1 MRYRQGSA
9 RSRRQ
14 STAFSSIALLIAA
27 CLPSGAAR
35 AIDLAGS
42 DQTIGSLSGNGTVTN
57 SGPGAAT
64 LTAGVDNSSTLF
76 TGIIQD
82 GAAATG
88 LTKSGSGILTLSGSG
103 SYSGATTVSQ
113 GMLAIGS
120 SAALSGASNV
130 TVSTGA
136 TLAISD
142 SAAFA
147 TANSLAGGGTVNI
160 GPTTGAGSL
169 TLQGN
174 VGTTFSGR
182 FAGNGSLFIANR
194 NQLTLTGT
202 GGSSGT
208 IGGDLQ
214 LSCCDAVGLTVDGT
228 SLTVLGQ
235 IEGLTI
241 SSGTL
246 TVTNGGKVTIG
257 PTEGDLDVE
266 GLMNITG
273 AGSTVTVNG
282 LTGIGSFGAGT
293 LTVGSGGRLNSLAG
307 AEIGADFGTPAA
319 TVTGAGSIWAVTGN
333 LDVGGGFGGAAGFLT
348 VANGGLVSAS
358 GDTLIGD
365 LFDGTTMATVK
376 GAGSTL
382 KVGGQLFVGS
392 ADGASIGTLA
402 IADGGSVTAA
412 SALVGPGSTL
422 KLGTGGLAGSIATPT
437 IENDGAIVADFTDAL
452 TLSATISGS
461 GTLTKLGT
469 GKLTL
474 SGVDT
479 YTGVTTINAGELSLA
494 GRVAG
499 NVIVS
504 NGGVLS
510 GAGTIG
516 GNLNVGGTL
525 APGNSIGTL
534 TVVGNYTQAA
544 GSTYLAEVNAA
555 GQGDLIRA
563 GSATLQGGIVTVQP
577 QAGTYRRTTVYT
589 LVSTAGTVNGT
600 YAGVTSSQA
609 RLVPTLGYG
618 ANGVT
623 LSLFNLDATYG
634 NPSFTPNQNATAG
647 VLNQANA
654 GATGDFSTVLNALS
668 NLDPASLAR
677 ALDAIGGQAYAGFG
691 TVNTQTLLTFM
702 DNFQYQAGGGR
713 TAGMSAARGGSYTA
727 LAEACD
733 IACDTVT
740 PARWGAWGGGVG
752 AFGTVA
758 GNINSPGVTYNL
770 GGFAAGLDRRFG
782 DSFKA
787 GFATGFSAASLY
799 PQGSS
804 GYGTSNT
811 LQFALYGEY
820 AEGPVYLDALAGYAH
835 ADNRMSRPIAI
846 PGLPYRVAQGYTT
859 ANQFFGQLEA
869 GYRLDVAPRFAGFVT
884 PFARLQGSTSN
895 QNGFSESGADSL
907 DLNVAQQTTNALR
920 SVLGA
925 QLGAGIDTAWQS
937 KLNLLF
943 RIGWS
948 HEYADLTRPVT
959 AAFVGAPGLGFTTQ
973 GAIAPRDGVVLGLA
987 ADTTVGESTS
997 LYFRYDGN
1005 LAGGNTNHA
1014 LSAGLRFVW

>member
-1 MRYRQGSA
+1 MRYRHGPA
-9 RSRRQ
+9 RSRQR
-14 STAFSSIALLIAA
+14 STAVSSIALLIFG
-27 CLPSGAAR
+27 CLPPGVAW

-88 LTKSGSGILTLSGSG
+88 LTKAGSGILTLSGTS

-113 GMLAIGS
+113 GTLAIGN

-130 TVSTGA
+130 TVSAGA
-136 TLAISD
+136 TLTISD

-147 TANSLAGGGTVNI
+147 AANSLAGGGTVNI

-182 FAGNGSLFIANR
+182 FAGNGSLFLANA

-214 LSCCDAVGLTVDGT
+214 LSCCDTVGLTVDGT

-235 IEGLTI
+235 IEGLTL

-246 TVTNGGKVTIG
+246 TVTNGGKLTVG
-257 PTEGDLDVE
+257 PTEGDLAVE
-266 GLMNITG
+266 GLMTITG

-282 LTGIGSFGAGT
+282 LTEIGNFGAGS
-293 LTVGSGGRLNSLAG
+293 LVISGGGRLNSLTD
-307 AEIGADFGTPAA
+307 AEVNADFGSPTA
-319 TVTGAGSIWAVTGN
+319 TVTGAGSIWAIAGSLV
-333 LDVGGGFGGAAGFLT
+333 VGGGFGGGAGFLT
-348 VANGGLVSAS
+348 VADGGRVTVG
-358 GDTLIGD
+358 GDMLISD
-365 LFDGTTMATVK
+365 LFDGSTLVTVK
-376 GAGSTL
+376 GAGST
-382 KVGGQLFVGS
+382 VAVAGQLLVGS
-392 ADGASIGTLA
+392 ADGSSLGTLT

-412 SALVGPGSTL
+412 SALVGSGSTL
-422 KLGTGGLAGSIATPT
+422 NLGTGGLAGSILTPT
-437 IENDGAIVADFTDAL
+437 LENDGAIVANFTDAL
-452 TLSATISGS
+452 TLSANISGS
-461 GTLTKLGT
+461 GSLTKLGT

-474 SGVDT
+474 SGANT
-479 YTGVTTINAGELSLA
+479 YTGDTTVNAGELSLT

-499 NVIVS
+499 NVIVN

-510 GAGTIG
+510 GGGTIG

-525 APGNSIGTL
+525 APGGSIGTL
-534 TVVGNYTQAA
+534 TVIGNYTQAA
-544 GSTYLAEVNAA
+544 GSAYLVEVNAA
-555 GQGDLIRA
+555 GQSDLVRA
-563 GSATLQGGIVTVQP
+563 GSATLQGGVVTVQP
-577 QAGTYRRTTVYT
+577 QAGTYRRTTVYAIVGT
-589 LVSTAGTVNGT
+589 TGTVNGT
-600 YAGVTSSQA
+600 YAGVASSQA
-609 RLVPTLGYG
+609 RLVPTLSYG

-634 NPSFTPNQNATAG
+634 SPNFTPNQNATAG
-647 VLNQANA
+647 ALNQANA

-691 TVNTQTLLTFM
+691 TVNAQTLLTFM
-702 DNFQYQAGGGR
+702 DNFQHQAGGGR
-713 TAGMSAARGGSYTA
+713 TAGVSAAQGGTYMA

-799 PQGSS
+799 PQAAS
-804 GYGTSNT
+804 GFGTSNT

-835 ADNRMSRPIAI
+835 ADNRMSRPIVI

-869 GYRLDVAPRFAGFVT
+869 GYRLDVAPRFGGFVT
-884 PFARLQGSTSN
+884 PFARLQGSTST

-907 DLNVAQQTTNALR
+907 NLNVAQQTTDTLR

-948 HEYADLTRPVT
+948 HDYADLTRPVT
-959 AAFVGAPGLGFTTQ
+959 AAFAGAPALSFTTQ
-973 GAIAPRDGVVLGLA
+973 GAVAPRDGVVLGLA
-987 ADTTVGESTS
+987 ANTAVGESTS

-1005 LAGGNTNHA
+1005 LAGGNTNHV